1 MVELYME
8 IDVRWT
14 ADAAA
19 NADGTVNQKDRF
31 FMVVLHYVLR
41 RASAVPAKVQHVIQN
56 GPKK

>member
-1 MVELYME
+1 ME